1 MRRVFLA
8 VLAFALISFTLNTAD
23 AQRRGNRGGDNDAAA
38 HGWEFSYEAGL
49 DAARR
54 SNRPMMLVFRCV
66 P

>member
-1 MRRVFLA
+1 MKRVFPA
-8 VLAFALISFTLNTAD
+8 VVALALIACTVDSAE
-23 AQRRGNRGGDNDAAA
+23 AQRRGNRGGDNAAAA
-38 HGWEFSYEAGL
+38 HGWVFDYEAGL